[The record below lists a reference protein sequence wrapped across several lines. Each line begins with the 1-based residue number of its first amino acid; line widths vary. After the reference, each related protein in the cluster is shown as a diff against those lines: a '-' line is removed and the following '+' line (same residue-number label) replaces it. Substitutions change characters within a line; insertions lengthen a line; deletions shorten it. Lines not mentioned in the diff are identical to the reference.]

1 MRTPWLARTRNHSEI
16 RARVAGAVTSRS
28 ICSDQSAVPN
38 DVHTRS
44 VAPVADGDCGE
55 GRVGL
60 AQEDPGDVG
69 GGWISVG
76 PDLVDGDEQVGV
88 G

>member
-1 MRTPWLARTRNHSEI
+1 MRTPWLARNRSHSVI

-38 DVHTRS
+38 DVQTRS
-44 VAPVADGDCGE
+44 VRRSPMVTVE
-55 GRVGL
+55 NGRVGL

-69 GGWISVG
+69 GGWIAVG
-76 PDLVDGDEQVGV
+76 PDLVER
-88 G
+88 